1 MKITTRRTDNGSTI
15 KIEGDLVIAS
25 VAEAKPEIVAALAGA
40 RDIRLDLSAIDDC
53 DTAGVQLL
61 LMARASARL
70 QGKRLATIAR
80 SASFAEAVER
90 IGIPAGWFDSH
101 EGTH

>member
-1 MKITTRRTDNGSTI
+1 MKITTRRTDDGSTI
-15 KIEGDLVIAS
+15 KIEGDLVIAG

-40 RDIRLDLSAIDDC
+40 RDIRLDLSAINDC

-70 QGKRLATIAR
+70 QGKRLATVAR
-80 SASFAEAVER
+80 SASFVEAVER
-90 IGIPAGWFDSH
+90 IGIPVGWFDRH